1 ARSAPERADEKDL
14 VGEIE
19 GSGRLVEDEQRRLLR
34 EGAGEEHA
42 LPLSTRQLRD
52 GAVRQIERVHFRE
65 RRGRP
70 GEVVGPLEGPEPEVG
85 GPTHERHLPR
95 PHRRLRMSRTNSG
108 APTIAVTAPTG
119 GSAPRPRK
127 STRARASARTRKA
140 APPKAEAGS
149 TTR

>member
-1 ARSAPERADEKDL
+1 MQQDDPVAGGSREREIVQDEQGSAAFARSAPERADEKDL

-85 GPTHERHLPR
+85 CPTHERHLPR
-95 PHRRLRMSRTNSG
+95 REREIVGRMLR
-108 APTIAVTAPTG
+108 
-119 GSAPRPRK
+119 
-127 STRARASARTRKA
+127 
-140 APPKAEAGS
+140 
-149 TTR
+149 